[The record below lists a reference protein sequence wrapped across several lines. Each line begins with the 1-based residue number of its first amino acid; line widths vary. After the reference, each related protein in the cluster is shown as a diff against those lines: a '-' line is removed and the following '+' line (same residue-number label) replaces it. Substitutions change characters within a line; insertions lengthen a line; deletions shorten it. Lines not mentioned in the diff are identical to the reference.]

1 MAECVC
7 IRLGSAPFARWW
19 KAEGGGGTR
28 RLLRV
33 VEDREMEGL
42 ELSGPPERLGLV
54 A

>member
-7 IRLGSAPFARWW
+7 TRLGSTPFVRLW
-19 KAEGGGGTR
+19 KAEGGGGAR

-42 ELSGPPERLGLV
+42 ELI
-54 A
+54 